1 MTDKEIE
8 EAKYFANAVSSI
20 MPEIWEMIK
29 TKAKPEMVY
38 HAFININMIAALP
51 VQKIITEGKA
61 DEVLE
66 EMVRIARNMLFKFH
80 EDGFDLP
87 METDKLLV
95 KNKLIPP
102 MEERAKQMQEKVMTQ
117 ILENFEGGT
126 PQ

>member
-1 MTDKEIE
+1 MTDKEMQ

-29 TKAKPEMVY
+29 QKAKPEMVY
-38 HAFININMIAALP
+38 HAFIHINMIAALP
-51 VQKIITEGKA
+51 VQKIITEGGADKA
-61 DEVLE
+61 LE
-66 EMVRIARNMLFKFH
+66 ELVHMARNMLFKFH

-87 METDKLLV
+87 METEKLLV
-95 KNKLIPP
+95 EHKLIPTA
-102 MEERAKQMQEKVMTQ
+102 EERVKQMQEQVMTK